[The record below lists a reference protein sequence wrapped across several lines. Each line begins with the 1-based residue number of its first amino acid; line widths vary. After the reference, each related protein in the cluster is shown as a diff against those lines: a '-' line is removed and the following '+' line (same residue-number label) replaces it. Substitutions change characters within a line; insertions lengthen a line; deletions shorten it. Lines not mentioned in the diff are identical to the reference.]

1 MEDKYTLEE
10 FGQMIKS
17 KYPDYEDLDNLELA
31 NRMLEK
37 YPTYQDMI
45 VKKKD
50 SSASKLQNPFMAFM
64 PDSEAGST
72 DLDFT
77 QVTNPDPQGEKN
89 FIGGSFGDLLNS
101 IPGVG
106 DFVDDTARAIYVGQG
121 QSANIDKTFGLMAG
135 GVGVERETVES
146 YVNAANDWQSIQDT
160 VGPSDEMQEF
170 QKTYAESGNS
180 AFGFIKGLA
189 QNPTILPEVFFQSM
203 AGMANK
209 VSLTEGAAVLGGGAA
224 VGSVVP
230 GVGTAAGLLTA
241 MPAALGVMGGTLETA
256 SSFSE
261 FLREELGER
270 EFNTDNVLAVMQD
283 PDAYS
288 RMRNKSIAR
297 GAVTG
302 AFDTFGGKLVSSVG
316 GKVLAKTGS
325 KLKTTGT
332 GLAIESVSGGAG
344 EVTARAV
351 TGQEQDVAETGFE
364 MFAGTTTA
372 PISVGAVLLN
382 PPKYSINKGA
392 SNRNEVI
399 DVINTATP
407 DQIKDG
413 ILDRISVKNDK
424 EVSTLIEG
432 KKLISEVDS
441 EIDPRVK
448 GEDRSKLVKLELER
462 KKYADSKLKSSK
474 NRLQEIDSQIGEIT
488 NRAVEAVK
496 VEPIDPKQPEPVK
509 SVDPSAQQEAPVQA
523 EVDRKK
529 LYTTEVIYDIV
540 RGAMDSNLGYG
551 GGVIKLRAALNKLN
565 GAADMHVGYSYD
577 QSGSVAVRM
586 SDATDFIVDDIVGSL
601 RIGDVSVSDIE
612 AFANKFDQPLP
623 EPVTET
629 VSEPTAEVAVEEGK
643 PKEAPVQPEV
653 VETAEEADIKIT
665 EGEVGDTFTSN
676 RGEEKVVIKTKNQT
690 VTQSTTETI
699 NPADQR
705 RFGLKSVTDV
715 YRKVYGEKMDGTE
728 PVPNL
733 NVYPEKSL
741 ATGKKVTQQAEPTEA
756 PAKPEAPQPSEP
768 DVSLQESKPK
778 SQMSQLERFFYRN
791 RRDITLGGKQYDKFS
806 SLRKLKA
813 SWEKTFKSNSGLK
826 PEVGE
831 VYRQLNRDVAAY
843 SDKINV
849 EAGAINDLR
858 NKASKK
864 ASEEVTNERYELMN
878 QYLQGN
884 KDVNLDFLNEED
896 LKVLDYSRDKIDS
909 LSVRIIDVLN
919 ARIQEGNLKGEQLE
933 ATQSLIETITAN
945 DGQYIKR
952 TYQAFTDPEY
962 IEALTIP
969 RDQMNA
975 VAGKKFDDAVSYLE
989 EVEGYTYE
997 NARSEIVKY
1006 IDGIA
1011 NKTTSELGIGR
1022 AGSASAPFLR
1032 KKKDMPEVFKRL
1044 LGEAKDPL
1052 YNYANTT
1059 EKLSSFLASLD
1070 YQQLLSDTIL
1080 ETGIGSKTAKDGY
1093 TKFSPNSA
1101 EWSYLKDIYVPKE
1114 FKEAFDSLAPLGA
1127 LDNGFYKA
1135 LVNMASVGKLSKTV
1149 LSPTATFRN
1158 LYSGVLLGLNSGH
1171 LFALSPDR
1179 ISNSVSMAWGPVRN
1193 NKQLQAEREQLIKLG
1208 VVGDAARSGELV
1220 SVLNDFSSLR
1230 ADPSKQNL
1238 GRRTIE
1244 FAKQFYAFGDDFYK
1258 TIGFYQEK
1266 QKFMD
1271 SGMNEGQ
1278 AAVKAAERIRGG
1290 YPTYS
1295 YIPTNI
1301 RKLRRNPAVG
1311 SFVSFPYEVVRTTK
1325 NNLLYAVEDLQ
1336 AGRTK
1341 MGMSRIAGMV
1351 TATLGIGAL
1360 STASKN
1366 LLDLTDEDDENIRDI
1381 VPFYTENSELIYAG
1395 KDENSATFIDGTAL
1409 FPSEAIIRPIRM
1421 ILENPRDEDL
1431 GQRVVDAVKEVAAPY
1446 IGLDLTTKTGFEL
1459 FKNENSFGSKIY
1471 DEGDRISGIPLLD
1484 GVLNDAKGMFN
1495 YLLKK
1500 AGPGVYNNLQELA
1513 IALELNPEYFGEK
1526 INRYKE
1532 YTVENALF
1540 GLLGFRVSTAN
1551 YYQGVSGKIREEKE
1565 IQIEAQ
1571 SAQVGSLSSSRLM
1584 SEEEISS
1591 AFDSYSRYNKRFQDK
1606 AIGFAKTGRSLGMS
1620 EDRIIGSLIGGGM
1633 SKKDANT
1640 AANGGYA
1647 PLSVVS
1653 KNRYTKKI
1661 KSIRSQED
1669 VYGKEKTDEMVSLYK
1684 KNVEVFNN
1692 LVKEYEIKVP
1702 DIIKN

>member
-45 VKKKD
+45 VKKKS

-89 FIGGSFGDLLNS
+89 FIGGSFGDLVNAV
-101 IPGVG
+101 PGVG
-106 DFVDDTARAIYVGQG
+106 DFIDDTARAIYVGQG
-121 QSANIDKTFGLMAG
+121 QSANIDKTFALMAG

-146 YVNAANDWQSIQDT
+146 YVNAANDWQIIQDT
-160 VGPSDEMQEF
+160 VGSSDEMQEF
-170 QKTYAESGNS
+170 QKTYAENGNS

-283 PDAYS
+283 PEAYS

-302 AFDTFGGKLVSSVG
+302 VFDAFGGKLVSSVG

-364 MFAGTTTA
+364 MFAGMTTA

-432 KKLISEVDS
+432 KKLMSEVDS

-474 NRLQEIDSQIGEIT
+474 NRLQEIDSQIDEIT
-488 NRAVEAVK
+488 SK
-496 VEPIDPKQPEPVK
+496 
-509 SVDPSAQQEAPVQA
+509 
-523 EVDRKK
+523 
-529 LYTTEVIYDIV
+529 
-540 RGAMDSNLGYG
+540 
-551 GGVIKLRAALNKLN
+551 
-565 GAADMHVGYSYD
+565 
-577 QSGSVAVRM
+577 
-586 SDATDFIVDDIVGSL
+586 
-601 RIGDVSVSDIE
+601 
-612 AFANKFDQPLP
+612 
-623 EPVTET
+623 
-629 VSEPTAEVAVEEGK
+629 AVEEAKLQELESAQPGDQLELNLDVEK
-643 PKEAPVQPEV
+643 APV
-653 VETAEEADIKIT
+653 
-665 EGEVGDTFTSN
+665 
-676 RGEEKVVIKTKNQT
+676 
-690 VTQSTTETI
+690 
-699 NPADQR
+699 
-705 RFGLKSVTDV
+705 
-715 YRKVYGEKMDGTE
+715 
-728 PVPNL
+728 
-733 NVYPEKSL
+733 
-741 ATGKKVTQQAEPTEA
+741 
-756 PAKPEAPQPSEP
+756 QPSEP

-778 SQMSQLERFFYRN
+778 SQMSQLERFFYRK

-806 SLRKLKA
+806 RLRKLKA
-813 SWEKTFKSNSGLK
+813 SWDKTFKSNSGLK

-831 VYRQLNRDVAAY
+831 IYRQLNRDVAAY

-864 ASEEVTNERYELMN
+864 ASKEVTNERYELMN

-952 TYQAFTDPEY
+952 TYQAFTDPKY

-997 NARSEIVKY
+997 DARSEIVKY

-1011 NKTTSELGIGR
+1011 NKTTSELGMGR

-1032 KKKDMPEVFKRL
+1032 KKKDMPEVFKKL

-1135 LVNMASVGKLSKTV
+1135 LVNMASAGKLGKTV

-1158 LYSGVLLGLNSGH
+1158 LMSGVLLGLNSGH

-1179 ISNSVSMAWGPVRN
+1179 IANSVSMAWGPVRN
-1193 NKQLQAEREQLIKLG
+1193 KKQLQAEREQLIKLG

-1230 ADPSKQNL
+1230 ADPSKQGI
-1238 GRRTIE
+1238 GRGIIE

-1271 SGMNEGQ
+1271 SGMNQGQ

-1295 YIPTNI
+1295 YVPTNI
-1301 RKLRRNPAVG
+1301 RKLRRNPFVG

-1325 NNLLYAVEDLQ
+1325 NNALYALEDLL

-1341 MGMSRIAGMV
+1341 MAMSRIAGMV
-1351 TATLGIGAL
+1351 TAGLGIGAL

-1366 LLDLTDEDDENIRDI
+1366 LLDLTDEDDENIREI
-1381 VPFYTENSELIYAG
+1381 VPFYQENSELIYAG

-1409 FPSEAIIRPIRM
+1409 FPSEAIFKPIRM

-1431 GQRVVDAVKEVAAPY
+1431 GQRVVDAIEEIAAPY
-1446 IGLDLTTKTGFEL
+1446 IGLDFTTKTGYEL
-1459 FKNENSFGSKIY
+1459 LKNENSFGSKIY
-1471 DEGDRISGIPLLD
+1471 DEGEGVSSIPLLN
-1484 GVLNDAKGMFN
+1484 GALNDPKGIFN
-1495 YLLKK
+1495 YLAKK

-1513 IALELNPEYFGEK
+1513 RALELNPEYFGEK

-1532 YTVENALF
+1532 YTVENALL
-1540 GLLGFRVSTAN
+1540 GLIGFRVSTAN

-1620 EDRIIGSLIGGGM
+1620 EDRIIGALIGGGM
-1633 SKKDANT
+1633 SKEDAKT

-1653 KNRYTKKI
+1653 KSRYTKKI
-1661 KSIRSQED
+1661 KSIESQED
-1669 VYGKEKTDEMVSLYK
+1669 VYGKEKTDEMVSLYE

-1692 LVKEYEIKVP
+1692 LVKEYEIEVP

>member
-77 QVTNPDPQGEKN
+77 QITNPDPQGEKN
-89 FIGGSFGDLLNS
+89 FIGGSLGDLLNS
-101 IPGVG
+101 IPGG
-106 DFVDDTARAIYVGQG
+106 DFVDDTFRAIYVGQG

-241 MPAALGVMGGTLETA
+241 MPAALGVMSSTLETA

-297 GAVTG
+297 GAVIG
-302 AFDTFGGKLVSSVG
+302 AFDALGGKLVSSVG

-332 GLAIESVSGGAG
+332 GIAIESVSGGAG

-432 KKLISEVDS
+432 KKLMSEVDS

-474 NRLQEIDSQIGEIT
+474 NRLQEIDSQIDEIT
-488 NRAVEAVK
+488 NRAVEEAK

-629 VSEPTAEVAVEEGK
+629 VSEPTAEVAVEEG
-643 PKEAPVQPEV
+643 
-653 VETAEEADIKIT
+653 
-665 EGEVGDTFTSN
+665 
-676 RGEEKVVIKTKNQT
+676 
-690 VTQSTTETI
+690 
-699 NPADQR
+699 
-705 RFGLKSVTDV
+705 
-715 YRKVYGEKMDGTE
+715 
-728 PVPNL
+728 
-733 NVYPEKSL
+733 L
-741 ATGKKVTQQAEPTEA
+741 ATGFKVTEQVEPKEA

-778 SQMSQLERFFYRN
+778 SQMSQLERFFYRK

-806 SLRKLKA
+806 RLRKLKA
-813 SWEKTFKSNSGLK
+813 SWDKTFKSNSGLK

-831 VYRQLNRDVAAY
+831 IYRQLNRDVAAY

-849 EAGAINDLR
+849 EAGAINNLR

-919 ARIQEGNLKGEQLE
+919 ARIQEGNLTPKQLE
-933 ATQSLIETITAN
+933 ATENLIETITAN

-952 TYQAFTDPEY
+952 TYQAFTDPKY
-962 IEALTIP
+962 IEALAIP

-1135 LVNMASVGKLSKTV
+1135 LVNMASVGKLNKTV
-1149 LSPTATFRN
+1149 LSPTTTFRN

-1171 LFALSPDR
+1171 LFALSPDK
-1179 ISNSVSMAWGPVRN
+1179 IVSSASMAWGPVRN
-1193 NKQLQAEREQLIKLG
+1193 KKQLQAEREQLIKLG
-1208 VVGDAARSGELV
+1208 VVGDGARSGELV
-1220 SVLNDFSSLR
+1220 ATLNDFSSSVT
-1230 ADPSKQNL
+1230 DPSKQNL
-1238 GRRTIE
+1238 VKRTLE
-1244 FAKQFYAFGDDFYK
+1244 FAKKAYAFGDDFYK

-1301 RKLRRNPAVG
+1301 RKLRRNPALG

-1325 NNLLYAVEDLQ
+1325 NNFLYAVEDLQ
-1336 AGRTK
+1336 AGRT
-1341 MGMSRIAGMV
+1341 MMAMSRFAGMV
-1351 TATLGIGAL
+1351 TAGLGIGAL

-1366 LLDLTDEDDENIRDI
+1366 LLDLTDEDDENIREI
-1381 VPFYTENSELIYAG
+1381 VPFYQENSELIYAG

-1409 FPSEAIIRPIRM
+1409 FPSEVIIKPIRM
-1421 ILENPRDEDL
+1421 ILENPRDETL
-1431 GQRVVDAVKEVAAPY
+1431 GQRVVDAIEEVAAPY
-1446 IGLDLTTKTGFEL
+1446 IGLDLTTKTGYEL

-1471 DEGDRISGIPLLD
+1471 DEGEGVSSIPLLN
-1484 GVLNDAKGMFN
+1484 GVLNDPKGILN
-1495 YLLKK
+1495 HLSKK

-1513 IALELNPEYFGEK
+1513 RALELNPEYFGEK

-1532 YTVENALF
+1532 YTVEDALL

-1620 EDRIIGSLIGGGM
+1620 EDRIMGALIGGGM
-1633 SKKDANT
+1633 SKEDAKT